1 MSSTAFVVVKTRTL
15 LGSSGEAVFP
25 NAILFQKDKGI
36 QRGLKMNMPVIA

>member
-15 LGSSGEAVFP
+15 LGEAVFP

-36 QRGLKMNMPVIA
+36 QRGLKMNMPAIA